1 MRRERS
7 QPLSLQLFSKLAE
20 DRIREAVERGDLD
33 NLPGQGQPLTLEDD
47 SHLDPE
53 LRMAYKVLKNAGY
66 TPPELDIRQEIT
78 RVEDMLAS
86 APDEQTRY
94 QAIKRLNYLTMKL
107 GALRPSSA
115 LLDEHRYAERILDRL
130 CKPLPPKAQP

>member
-1 MRRERS
+1 M
-7 QPLSLQLFSKLAE
+7 
-20 DRIREAVERGDLD
+20 D
-33 NLPGQGQPLTLEDD
+33 NLPGQGQPLSLEDD

-66 TPPELDIRQEIT
+66 TPPELDVRQEIV
-78 RVEDMLAS
+78 RVEDMLNS

-94 QAIKRLNYLTMKL
+94 QAMKRLNYLTMKL

-115 LLDEHRYAERILDRL
+115 LLEEHRYAGRVLDRL
-130 CKPLPPKAQP
+130 CKPLSSKSQP